1 MKPKYAALTGGICGL
16 LIGVLFMSDIDGAPI
31 FACFVLGFLSYEC
44 AWAIQM
50 IGNTNS
56 VPTRNKKDD
65 EKARQE
71 LEAMKKA
78 ADEAAL
84 NKNKSSDLDGGN

>member
-1 MKPKYAALTGGICGL
+1 
-16 LIGVLFMSDIDGAPI
+16 MSDIDGAPI
-31 FACFVLGFLSYEC
+31 FTCFVLGFLSYEC

-50 IGNTNS
+50 IGNTKD
-56 VPTRNKKDD
+56 VPTRNKKDE
-65 EKARQE
+65 EKARRE

-84 NKNKSSDLDGGN
+84 NTDKSEN

>member
-1 MKPKYAALTGGICGL
+1 
-16 LIGVLFMSDIDGAPI
+16 
-31 FACFVLGFLSYEC
+31 
-44 AWAIQM
+44 M

-78 ADEAAL
+78 ANEAAL